1 MRPKLP
7 NHCMQRTEASRSAQ
21 LQFAR
26 LRRLAPAA
34 HADRW
39 ADMNP
44 LLGLLRLLVIFPGLL
59 LMQSCATVDS
69 IQPRLPAEVAINED
83 AGRWGLLLVT
93 LRLESGKEL
102 PFIVDTGTARTLL
115 DKSLEPTLGRPRGR
129 ITMNSWG
136 VKKESHLYAA
146 PKLYLGGAPLM
157 TSSNIVTIDLRGLRS
172 RSGPQPMGLLG
183 LDCLRHYCIQLD
195 FEAGKMRFMDSAR
208 LNVEKLGRAFP
219 ITIAGGRPYIC
230 HPSLAGGTS
239 TNSLADTNTED
250 GKDKGR
256 ELPVGRDLPVTY
268 SLIDTGFD
276 ADGRVDKGAIKG
288 HDSGRVRLPECV
300 WDGQTYTNLVV
311 GVGEQANLLGLR
323 FLARHLVTLDF
334 PRQTMY
340 LKQTSAGPLAGER
353 QKRQSNEQ
361 GGADGRQPSH

>member
-1 MRPKLP
+1 MRATNETGGADRRQPFRLLAI
-7 NHCMQRTEASRSAQ
+7 HYSAAAASRRSP
-21 LQFAR
+21 R
-26 LRRLAPAA
+26 
-34 HADRW
+34 RW

-208 LNVEKLGRAFP
+208 LKVEELGKAFP
-219 ITIAGGRPYIC
+219 ISIAGGRPYIC

-276 ADGRVDKGAIKG
+276 ADGRVNKGAIKG

>member
-7 NHCMQRTEASRSAQ
+7 NHCMQRTEASRSAH
-21 LQFAR
+21 LQFAH
-26 LRRLAPAA
+26 LRPLAPAA

-115 DKSLEPTLGRPRGR
+115 DKSLEPTLGGPRGR

-146 PKLYLGGAPLM
+146 PRLYLGGAPLM

-183 LDCLRHYCIQLD
+183 LRS
-195 FEAGKMRFMDSAR
+195 EERRVGKECRSR
-208 LNVEKLGRAFP
+208 WS
-219 ITIAGGRPYIC
+219 PY
-230 HPSLAGGTS
+230 H
-239 TNSLADTNTED
+239 
-250 GKDKGR
+250 
-256 ELPVGRDLPVTY
+256 
-268 SLIDTGFD
+268 
-276 ADGRVDKGAIKG
+276 
-288 HDSGRVRLPECV
+288 
-300 WDGQTYTNLVV
+300 
-311 GVGEQANLLGLR
+311 
-323 FLARHLVTLDF
+323 
-334 PRQTMY
+334 
-340 LKQTSAGPLAGER
+340 
-353 QKRQSNEQ
+353 
-361 GGADGRQPSH
+361 

>member
-1 MRPKLP
+1 MFHFATQLAGHVCFEMQFRDAVYSQPGGELTPQKIAGMR
-7 NHCMQRTEASRSAQ
+7 QRFENGFGIRIFRDADPHHGMPLVGRDLHFGHDRGAYARIRHFVSDHLGQFLADSFGDALSAMIHWYSGSRRQ
-21 LQFAR
+21 
-26 LRRLAPAA
+26 AA
-34 HADRW
+34 
-39 ADMNP
+39 
-44 LLGLLRLLVIFPGLL
+44 G
-59 LMQSCATVDS
+59 
-69 IQPRLPAEVAINED
+69 
-83 AGRWGLLLVT
+83 
-93 LRLESGKEL
+93 
-102 PFIVDTGTARTLL
+102 
-115 DKSLEPTLGRPRGR
+115 
-129 ITMNSWG
+129 
-136 VKKESHLYAA
+136 
-146 PKLYLGGAPLM
+146 
-157 TSSNIVTIDLRGLRS
+157 
-172 RSGPQPMGLLG
+172 G

-239 TNSLADTNTED
+239 TNSLADTNTDD

-276 ADGRVDKGAIKG
+276 ADGRVNKGAIKG